1 MKFTSYREE
10 YGAGEEGTKKLVKKY
25 KKDTPGQEVKEVYAD
40 SGLGKWF
47 GKGGKGGTTKGG
59 WDRYNTKGEKIGKC
73 GDRTAKEGK
82 PKCLSAAKAAKMS
95 KKEIANAVRRKRK
108 ADPSTD
114 RPGTGNKPINVSN
127 RIGEEK
133 NPRIP
138 RKPGQPAGSKKHS
151 DLYTDENPEGT
162 IHGLGFK
169 NVATAKASV
178 SKIKKSDRTHAHK
191 IQAAVAME
199 QRAREMGKS
208 SEAAVY
214 RSYIDSMKKKT
225 KQRNEDWSDK
235 YKRSI
240 DCDNPKGFSQR
251 AHCAGRKKNEETT
264 MKSFKSYI
272 SETKDEDF
280 LNKMNPEPTAKEMDA
295 ALKDKEYDKK
305 LDAIRAKKKK
315 NNQSMNEGVP
325 KSMDQGAALKVYDK
339 LKKGSKVTVQFGG
352 AMSSTKEPLELVV
365 SSPHRIVGKSK
376 VGRIILKNPSNMRGM
391 KYTLYNRDGKISLA
405 QGDMATIMT
414 DLKIVKESV
423 EGSEKKKM
431 PYIDP
436 TKVKFRIPDR
446 RAKIK
451 LRDTGKKPA
460 TKPYPKLPG
469 ESKKLDE
476 KSPAWQRK
484 EGKNKEGGLNAAGRR
499 SYEREN
505 PGSDLKAPVSA
516 AQAKRSKG
524 GKAAKRRKSFCAR
537 MGGMPGPMKDE
548 KGRPTRKALA
558 LRKWDC

>member
-1 MKFTSYREE
+1 MKFTSRREE

-127 RIGEEK
+127 RIGEEVLDECWDTHVQK
-133 NPRIP
+133 GYKMKGGKRVPNCVPR
-138 RKPGQPAGSKKHS
+138 
-151 DLYTDENPEGT
+151 
-162 IHGLGFK
+162 
-169 NVATAKASV
+169 
-178 SKIKKSDRTHAHK
+178 
-191 IQAAVAME
+191 
-199 QRAREMGKS
+199 
-208 SEAAVY
+208 
-214 RSYIDSMKKKT
+214 
-225 KQRNEDWSDK
+225 
-235 YKRSI
+235 
-240 DCDNPKGFSQR
+240 
-251 AHCAGRKKNEETT
+251 NEETT

-272 SETKDEDF
+272 SEAKDEDF

-295 ALKDKEYDKK
+295 ALKDKEYEKK

-315 NNQSMNEGVP
+315 
-325 KSMDQGAALKVYDK
+325 
-339 LKKGSKVTVQFGG
+339 
-352 AMSSTKEPLELVV
+352 
-365 SSPHRIVGKSK
+365 
-376 VGRIILKNPSNMRGM
+376 KN
-391 KYTLYNRDGKISLA
+391 
-405 QGDMATIMT
+405 
-414 DLKIVKESV
+414 ESV
-423 EGSEKKKM
+423 E
-431 PYIDP
+431 
-436 TKVKFRIPDR
+436 
-446 RAKIK
+446 
-451 LRDTGKKPA
+451 
-460 TKPYPKLPG
+460 
-469 ESKKLDE
+469 LDE
-476 KSPAWQRK
+476 KSPAWTRK
-484 EGKNKEGGLNAAGRR
+484 AGQNKEGGLNAAGRR